1 MAAVLVIGIDSD
13 IGAALAAHH
22 TALGDVVH
30 TTSRN
35 GKGTYDLE
43 LAHPRRWPKLT
54 QQYDRV
60 YYTIGIDDRRSTR
73 IEVMQVNALM
83 ALDCIQSYV
92 RAVRDGGSI
101 VCLTSAWGSISRV
114 AELGAEEANRST
126 WYKMSRA
133 AFNMGITIASRQRQS
148 INWLLV
154 HPGVVRTKG
163 TVGSTF
169 QEYKITP
176 EQSAQG
182 IVGVADVNK
191 QQLAFVDYLGNPIT
205 F

>member
-1 MAAVLVIGIDSD
+1 MDILVIGVDSD
-13 IGAALAAHH
+13 IGAAIAEHH
-22 TALGDVVH
+22 TAQGDVVH

-83 ALDCIQSYV
+83 ALDCVQSYAKAV
-92 RAVRDGGSI
+92 RAGGVLS
-101 VCLTSAWGSISRV
+101 CLTTAWGSVSRV
-114 AELGAEEANRST
+114 LELTAEEANRST

-133 AFNMGITIASRQRQS
+133 AFNMGIAIASRQRQD
-148 INWLLV
+148 INWRLV

-163 TVGSTF
+163 TEGSVF

-176 EQSAQG
+176 QQSAEG
-182 IVGVADVNK
+182 IVQNVAGAE
-191 QQLAFVDYLGNPIT
+191 QFAFIDYQGKAIA

>member
-1 MAAVLVIGIDSD
+1 MDILVIGIDSD
-13 IGAALAAHH
+13 IGAAIAAHH
-22 TALGDVVH
+22 TAQGDVVH

-43 LAHPRRWPKLT
+43 LAHPRRWPKL
-54 QQYDRV
+54 QQKYDRI

-83 ALDCIQSYV
+83 AMDCVTAYAK
-92 RAVRDGGSI
+92 AVKDGGVF
-101 VCLTSAWGSISRV
+101 VCLTTAWGSVQRV
-114 AELGAEEANRST
+114 TELDAEEATRST

-133 AFNMGITIASRQRQS
+133 AFNMGVAIASRQYQN
-148 INWLLV
+148 INWRLV

-163 TVGSTF
+163 TTGSTF

-176 EQSAQG
+176 QQSAEG
-182 IVGVADVNK
+182 IVNWVAGAE
-191 QQLAFVDYLGNPIT
+191 QFAFIDYTGKTIP

>member
-1 MAAVLVIGIDSD
+1 MDILVIGIDSD
-13 IGAALAAHH
+13 IGAAIAERH
-22 TALGDVVH
+22 TAQGDVVH

-83 ALDCIQSYV
+83 ALDCVQSYAKAV
-92 RAVRDGGSI
+92 RAGGVLS
-101 VCLTSAWGSISRV
+101 CLTTAWGSVSRV
-114 AELGAEEANRST
+114 LELTAEEANRST

-133 AFNMGITIASRQRQS
+133 AFNMGIAIASRQRQD
-148 INWLLV
+148 INWRLV

-163 TVGSTF
+163 TEGSVF

-176 EQSAQG
+176 QQSAEG
-182 IVGVADVNK
+182 IVENVAGAE
-191 QQLAFVDYLGNPIT
+191 QFAFIDYQGKAIA